1 MNATDMNSH
10 LHGNRGL
17 SYNPQSISV
26 PKAPD
31 SSPISKDLS
40 EHLPQKE
47 LISFRSQPIAGRTSK
62 LDCRWVGKHGLQNQT
77 ELGYKS

>member
-31 SSPISKDLS
+31 SSPISEGSVRAPTS
-40 EHLPQKE
+40 ERASL
-47 LISFRSQPIAGRTSK
+47 FRESAH
-62 LDCRWVGKHGLQNQT
+62 CW
-77 ELGYKS
+77 